1 MRVSKFILYLVSFLF
16 LSGNVNALEYV
27 FFSPSTDCENEIIR
41 LINQSQDKIDIA
53 VYAINNDNIINALK
67 QAKNRGV
74 KIRILTDR
82 LQASNKSSK
91 AKELYAFGF
100 DIKVNFQYKIEH
112 NKFALFDNNYVSSGS
127 YNWTNPA
134 TSANSENCIFF
145 EDNQP
150 IIQAYQ
156 KHFNQL
162 WQLNNK
168 AKSDEWF
175 NRHPTTNK
183 EES

>member
-1 MRVSKFILYLVSFLF
+1 MRISKFILYFVSFLY
-16 LSGNVNALEYV
+16 LSSNANALEYV

-41 LINQSQDKIDIA
+41 LINQSQNKIDIA
-53 VYAINNDNIINALK
+53 VYAINNDNIIDALK
-67 QAKNRGV
+67 QAYTRGV

-91 AKELYAFGF
+91 VKELYALGF
-100 DIKVNFQYKIEH
+100 DIKINSQYKIEH
-112 NKFALFDNNYVSSGS
+112 NKFALFDNKYVSSGS

-156 KHFNQL
+156 KHFDQL

-175 NRHPTTNK
+175 ARHQTNHK
-183 EES
+183 EKI